1 MKVDAVYSCSSNIER
16 LDPLL
21 SEVNFFLLVQF
32 NIQKLFLNHI
42 RFMQNNTMNFKNQS
56 RFFQSPLNVLVIGD
70 DPSDAENMI
79 QILRE
84 QGIEVHWVRVEDE
97 TGYVQA
103 LESPKDIILSK
114 WVLPRFNG
122 ATALHLLRSNQ
133 SEIPIIFIVADDIDF
148 QKSPEVLQDGAVD
161 FLLKDCL
168 RFLGQT
174 VIKSLILSQMKLENE
189 KTAEELAISEA
200 ELRALFLSMRDVILV
215 LSRDGIYLQIPQTNP
230 DLLFRPADELLGCHL
245 SDVFPRDQAEE
256 YLQKIQNA
264 LDSQQTQYI
273 EYALLIGNKKIWFEA
288 SISPI
293 SNEKAIWVA
302 RDVSYRKLTENQ
314 LQLQSAAISSAANAI
329 LITDQNGSIEWV
341 NAAFTKLT
349 GYTFDEAYGKKPGD
363 LVKSGV
369 QDSHFYQKMWE
380 DILSGKSWQGEVI
393 NRRKDGQLYSEKL
406 TITPVIHENGE
417 IRQFVAIK
425 EDVTEQ
431 RQNENIMQS
440 RLRLHDFSINHSLQ
454 ELLQETLDEIEKL
467 TGSQVGF
474 FHFLSDNQENISLRA
489 WSKRTIE
496 QYCHVQNYQP
506 RYKISQAGVWV
517 DCVWERKPV
526 IHNHFSD
533 LPHKKGMPEGH
544 VNIER
549 ELVVPV
555 IRNNK
560 IVAIIGVGNK
570 PVDYSERDVQIVS
583 RLADL
588 AWDITEIKAS
598 TESLKV
604 HLKRQEQIAALGREL
619 ANYRELSR
627 ICSIAEN
634 FFVNILGCRTFS
646 VALIDKENQK
656 LEIIHTSDQQILLNP
671 EFSASTEFHQ
681 SSPEYQLAIGMRS
694 PIVLASPEQIHN
706 GVYFFK
712 NPEIHNIKIIC
723 QLPLVIDDQPIGI
736 IELQCH
742 QERDFQSEDI
752 EWLSVVANQ
761 VGLSIQNG
769 KLFSETQQRIF
780 ELTTLATI
788 DTAVIEHMEAQNT
801 YSMIINQVVTGL
813 KVDAAVLF
821 LYRSEEEI
829 LECACQTGYYDE
841 SHLPRRILLGESL
854 AGNTALNRQILHV
867 NFDEPGINEFLLD
880 TMNEEGFREYFGIPL
895 IADSQLIGVLELL
908 HRSPLQPDTNWVRFL
923 KIIANQTAIAVKTYQ
938 LYNSVQQ
945 ANQELL
951 KAYDLTIEGWSKA
964 MDMRDE
970 ETENHTKRVTNL
982 AIHLANRLGFKN
994 EQLLFIQR
1002 GAMLHD
1008 IGKLGVP
1015 DRILS
1020 KPGHLT
1026 EDEWRIMQRHPQFAF
1041 NMLVPI
1047 EYLHTCLDIPY
1058 CHHEKWDGTG
1068 YPRKLKGDQIPL
1080 AARLFAIVDVY
1091 DALTSDRPY
1100 RKAWT
1105 PEKAKEYIREQSGK
1119 HFDPNIVE
1127 VFLELLEEY

>member
-1 MKVDAVYSCSSNIER
+1 
-16 LDPLL
+16 
-21 SEVNFFLLVQF
+21 
-32 NIQKLFLNHI
+32 
-42 RFMQNNTMNFKNQS
+42 MQNHAMNFKNQF
-56 RFFQSPLNVLVIGD
+56 RFYHSPLKVLVIDD

-79 QILRE
+79 QILRDE
-84 QGIEVHWVRVEDE
+84 GIEIYWERVEEE
-97 TGYVQA
+97 TGYIRA
-103 LESPKDIILSK
+103 LESPKDIVLSK
-114 WVLPRFNG
+114 WLMPQFNG
-122 ATALHLLRSNQ
+122 ASALHLLRSHQ
-133 SEIPIIFIVADDIDF
+133 PEIPIIFISDEIDT
-148 QKSPEVLQDGAVD
+148 QKATEVLQDSAVD
-161 FLLKDCL
+161 ILLKDCL

-174 VIKSLILSQMKLENE
+174 VIKSLLLNQMKQENE
-189 KTAEELAISEA
+189 KTAGKLAISEA
-200 ELRALFLSMRDVILV
+200 ELRALFLCMRDVIFV
-215 LSRDGIYLQIPQTNP
+215 LSRDGIYLQIPPTNP
-230 DLLFRPADELLGCHL
+230 DLLYRPAEELLGNHL
-245 SDVFPRDQAEE
+245 SDVFPKNQAEE
-256 YLQKIQNA
+256 FLQIIQKV
-264 LDSQQTQYI
+264 LDTQQTQYI
-273 EYALLIGNKKIWFEA
+273 EYYLWISDKKIWFEA

-293 SNEKAIWVA
+293 TNDKAIWVA
-302 RDVSYRKLTENQ
+302 RDITDRKLAENQ
-314 LQLQSAAISSAANAI
+314 LRLQSAAISSAANAI
-329 LITDQNGSIEWV
+329 LITDHNGSIEWT

-369 QDSHFYQKMWE
+369 QDSRFYQEMWE
-380 DILSGKSWQGEVI
+380 DILSGKIWQGEVI

-406 TITPVIHENGE
+406 TISPLFNENGE

-440 RLRLHDFSINHSLQ
+440 RLRLHEFAINHNLQ

-467 TGSQVGF
+467 TGSEIGF
-474 FHFLSDNQENISLRA
+474 FHFLTDNEENISLRA
-489 WSKRTIE
+489 WSKRTIK
-496 QYCHVQNYQP
+496 QYCQVQNYQP
-506 RYKISQAGVWV
+506 RYNISEAGVWM

-526 IHNHFSD
+526 IHNHFSE
-533 LPHKKGMPEGH
+533 LPNRKGMPPGH
-544 VNIER
+544 AKIER
-549 ELVVPV
+549 ELTVPV

-570 PVDYSERDVQIVS
+570 PIDYSDRDVQIVS

-598 TESLKV
+598 TESLKE
-604 HLKRQEQIAALGREL
+604 HLKRQEQIATLGREL
-619 ANYRELSR
+619 ANYRDLSR
-627 ICSIAEN
+627 ICSIAED
-634 FFVNILGCRTFS
+634 FFANMLGCRTFS

-656 LEIIHTSDQQILLNP
+656 LEIIYTSDQQILKNP
-671 EFSASTEFHQ
+671 EFSVFNEFHQ
-681 SSPEYQLAIGMRS
+681 LSPEYTLAIGMKR
-694 PIVLASPEQIHN
+694 PVVLSTPEQIHD
-706 GVYFFK
+706 GVYLFK
-712 NPEIHNIKIIC
+712 NPEIQSVKIIC
-723 QLPLVIDDQPIGI
+723 QLPLIIDDQPLGI

-742 QERDFQSEDI
+742 QERDFQTEDI

-801 YSMIINQVVTGL
+801 YSMILNQVIAGL

-821 LYRSEEEI
+821 LYRPEENL
-829 LECACQTGYYDE
+829 LECACQMGYCDE
-841 SHLPRRILLGESL
+841 SHLPKSILLGESL
-854 AGNTALNRQILHV
+854 AGNTALNRKILHV
-867 NFDEPGINEFLLD
+867 TFDEPGINKLLLD

-895 IADSQLIGVLELL
+895 IVDAQLIGVLELL
-908 HRSPLQPDTNWVRFL
+908 HRRPLLPDTNWIRFL
-923 KIIANQTAIAVKTYQ
+923 RIIANQAAIAVKTFQ

-951 KAYDLTIEGWSKA
+951 QAYDLTIEGWSKA

-982 AIHLANRLGFKN
+982 TIHLANRLGFKN

-1020 KPGHLT
+1020 KPGNLS
-1026 EDEWRIMQRHPQFAF
+1026 EDEWTVMQRHPQFAF
-1041 NMLVPI
+1041 DMLVPI
-1047 EYLHTCLDIPY
+1047 EYLHPSLDIPY

-1080 AARLFAIVDVY
+1080 AARLFTVVDVY

-1127 VFLELLEEY
+1127 VFLSLLEEY